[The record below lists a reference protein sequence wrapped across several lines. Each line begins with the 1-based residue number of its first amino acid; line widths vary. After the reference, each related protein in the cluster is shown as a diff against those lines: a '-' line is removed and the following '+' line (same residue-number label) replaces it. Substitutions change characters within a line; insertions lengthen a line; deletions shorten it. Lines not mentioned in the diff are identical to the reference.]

1 MCLRLE
7 EFTRSRESHV
17 FQSESCGNTSFSAL
31 TSIPK
36 QQCETVLIKMILLT
50 YRSVQYSGLLMTKVR
65 CGRCCRRIGN
75 EGAGYYVQICLIA
88 ESNILTGLIRL

>member
-36 QQCETVLIKMILLT
+36 QQCETVLIKMIT
-50 YRSVQYSGLLMTKVR
+50 DIPERSVFGSINDQSTLRTLLQE
-65 CGRCCRRIGN
+65 N
-75 EGAGYYVQICLIA
+75 W
-88 ESNILTGLIRL
+88 